1 MNWIT
6 TIFSKL
12 ETQRKYTEEICFN
25 GESALPDKYV

>member
-12 ETQRKYTEEICFN
+12 ETQSEYTKETYFN
-25 GESALPDKYV
+25 GDLALPDKYV